1 MKTILAATDFSPSS
15 LNACRYAAM
24 LANKMKCKLTILNL
38 FDVPVVHS
46 NSGLY
51 FMSFQSVLKDHGK
64 SLQKL
69 ETNLHQL
76 YAHLT
81 IDSVVSTGSLKNEVQ
96 QYIESHQ
103 ILAVVMGLSAKTQ
116 LERTLQGSHSTDLAG
131 KISAPVIIVP
141 EKYKIHHLRSI
152 VLGVDNKD
160 KLFHAKLTQ
169 LESIVKFAKARLTLL
184 HVKTEN
190 EIFSS
195 TQGEIIINHKKHK
208 VITINDDSTQ
218 KGLLSYAKNFEIDM
232 IALISKKHS
241 IFYEMFSETHT
252 KQIAFESKIPVMA
265 LHE

>member
-81 IDSVVSTGSLKNEVQ
+81 IDSVVSTGSL
-96 QYIESHQ
+96 
-103 ILAVVMGLSAKTQ
+103 
-116 LERTLQGSHSTDLAG
+116 
-131 KISAPVIIVP
+131 
-141 EKYKIHHLRSI
+141 
-152 VLGVDNKD
+152 
-160 KLFHAKLTQ
+160 
-169 LESIVKFAKARLTLL
+169 
-184 HVKTEN
+184 
-190 EIFSS
+190 
-195 TQGEIIINHKKHK
+195 
-208 VITINDDSTQ
+208 
-218 KGLLSYAKNFEIDM
+218 
-232 IALISKKHS
+232 
-241 IFYEMFSETHT
+241 
-252 KQIAFESKIPVMA
+252 
-265 LHE
+265 